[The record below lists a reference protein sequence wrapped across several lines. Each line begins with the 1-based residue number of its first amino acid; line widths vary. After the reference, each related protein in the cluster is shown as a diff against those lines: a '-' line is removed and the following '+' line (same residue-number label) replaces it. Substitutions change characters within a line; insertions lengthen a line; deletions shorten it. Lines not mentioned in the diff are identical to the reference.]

1 MNGSDTEIII
11 NDSEPEIT
19 LKLDSVELERTMR
32 LSDKELQKAVR
43 QVHRAQDEEKSSGN
57 TTSIFTLGKTSA
69 LSMIFDKKR
78 DVDDDLART
87 AEHTG
92 AEEKNIEDLK
102 ENDVLLHSVEESFEI
117 IGKIGEGGQGVV
129 STAADRSLG
138 RIVALKSLHS
148 KLNKKH
154 ESREHFI
161 AEAKITAQLDYPG
174 IVPVYSLNGDK
185 SGGLHLAMKFIN
197 GENLADYLERI
208 RKQYKSEGINKFNEN
223 HSLRKRIEIFL
234 RTCDAVSYAHSRNVM
249 HCDLKPENI
258 MLGQHNDS
266 YIMDWGIARLIDDP
280 AYDPDTW
287 TRPNT
292 ISGTPRYLAPEAIDG
307 VYTDERIDI
316 YALGLILFEC
326 VYLKSAYNG
335 KDTRE
340 VIAKIKN
347 SQTAKFT
354 HAFNVPVN
362 KDLCA
367 IIRKAIAHDRDE
379 RYQTV
384 DALAEDLRSYLANEE
399 TVARPDNIFTKIYRF
414 GQRHIKMLLIFGL
427 LWLLIA
433 GAAVSYSV
441 YRENQRANFILQR
454 DVALSEA
461 YSKALYVSGLIELQM
476 HHVASSLKNLS
487 AYISF
492 LLSHNVQSTAD
503 HSRFFWYPDEQKKS
517 ERASDIVFSALCNKY
532 ITVNR
537 MSFNHPGGKYD
548 KKMYDNMLRMQT
560 LQGLLRDEFL
570 RGDIFRDKSSL
581 DRMSEKEAEKYF
593 YQNGSPKLWIHCGFE
608 DGLYFCMPGYLDQPE
623 KYDPRTR
630 QWYIAAAKKT
640 PFDDVIWSKP
650 YVDAVSKRLTITAS
664 LPIFVNKKLQGVIA
678 VDNMLRYIARFM
690 KNKGNTDAFLLE
702 KAIIDGE
709 GRIILGTR
717 EDYSVKDE
725 MNDGEEKIYQSGN
738 FFDDEQT
745 FKIIRQRKNGMLTI
759 RTANDRNIVY
769 LFYRINMHDWHY
781 VEKID
786 LDMLLASIE
795 EKQKNKTEKH

>member
-1 MNGSDTEIII
+1 MNGSDTEIIV

-19 LKLDSVELERTMR
+19 IKLDTIELERTMR

-43 QVHRAQDEEKSSGN
+43 QANQAHDDDNSQGN

-69 LSMIFDKKR
+69 FSMIFDKKR

-87 AEHTG
+87 ADRTG
-92 AEEKNIEDLK
+92 TEEKNIEDLK
-102 ENDVLLHSVEESFEI
+102 ENDVLLHSVEDSFEI
-117 IGKIGEGGQGVV
+117 ISKIGEGGQGIV

-154 ESREHFI
+154 DSREHFI

-208 RKQYKSEGINKFNEN
+208 RKQYKSEGINKFNES

-280 AYDPDTW
+280 AYNPDTW
-287 TRPNT
+287 TRPNS
-292 ISGTPRYLAPEAIDG
+292 ISGTPRYLAPEAVEGI
-307 VYTDERIDI
+307 YTDERIDI

-326 VYLKSAYNG
+326 VYLKSAYSG
-335 KDTRE
+335 KSAKD

-347 SQTAKFT
+347 EQTAKFT
-354 HAFNVPVN
+354 HAFNVPVS
-362 KDLCA
+362 KDLRA
-367 IIRKAIAHDRDE
+367 IIRKAIAHNRE
-379 RYQTV
+379 KRYQTV
-384 DALAEDLRSYLANEE
+384 NELADDIRSYLANEE
-399 TVARPDNIFTKIYRF
+399 TIARPDNFFTKIYRF
-414 GQRHIKMLLIFGL
+414 SQRHIKILLILGL
-427 LWLLIA
+427 FWLLIA

-476 HHVASSLKNLS
+476 HHVSSSLKNLS

-492 LLSHNVQSTAD
+492 LLSHDVAAEAD
-503 HSRFFWYPDEQKKS
+503 YSKIFWYPDEQKK
-517 ERASDIVFSALCNKY
+517 EKRASDIVFSALCNKY

-537 MSFNHPGGKYD
+537 MSFNHPDGKYD
-548 KKMYDNMLRMQT
+548 KKMFDNMRRMQT

-570 RGDIFRDKSSL
+570 RGDIFRDKSSV

-608 DGLYFCMPGYLDQPE
+608 DGLYFCMPGYLDQPD

-630 QWYIAAAKKT
+630 MWYIAAANKT

-650 YVDAVSKRLTITAS
+650 YVDAVSKRLTLTAS
-664 LPIFVNKKLQGVIA
+664 LPIFVNKKLHGVIA

-690 KNKGNTDAFLLE
+690 KNKGNTDSFLLE
-702 KAIIDGE
+702 KAIIDSDGKT
-709 GRIILGTR
+709 ILGTR

-725 MNDGEEKIYQSGN
+725 LKDGEDKIHQTSN
-738 FFDDEQT
+738 FFDDERT
-745 FKIIRQRKNGMLTI
+745 FKIIRRRKNGMLTVK
-759 RTANDRNIVY
+759 TVHGRNIVY
-769 LFYRINMHDWHY
+769 LFYRINTHDWHY

-786 LDMLLASIE
+786 LDMLLSSIA
-795 EKQKNKTEKH
+795 EKQKNKTEKY